1 MSRSRLATLDR
12 MRPWDRTRSSP
23 QVFGQHFRSTANFVA
38 VVLSEY
44 RRTVAA
50 SHRYEELQGKD
61 RVVPVRLGVASPD
74 IAPCILQ
81 AFYSSTGGG
90 FTR

>member
-12 MRPWDRTRSSP
+12 VRPWDRTRSNP
-23 QVFGQHFRSTANFVA
+23 QVFGQHFRSTANLVA
-38 VVLSEY
+38 VLLSEY
-44 RRTVAA
+44 RRVVAA
-50 SHRYEELQGKD
+50 SHRCEELQGKD
-61 RVVPVRLGVASPD
+61 RVVLVRIGVASPD

-81 AFYSSTGGG
+81 EFYSSTGGG